1 MAEPKKKQSNRV
13 IRFLMTLLTVVL
25 IFLFF
30 DIMKLVSDI
39 QGTARVVNYAGLVRG
54 TTQRI
59 VKLEDA
65 QEQQNRLIDA
75 VDSYIN
81 GLRYGS
87 DELDLVRLDDEAFQ
101 NKMEELSAYYG
112 TLTNE
117 IAKVREEGYES
128 TDIIAMSET
137 FFGICDEAT
146 KLAETYSQEKATALN
161 QLETVVIIDI
171 VGLVLL
177 FGVELAQ
184 AIRVAAQNRVLQK
197 KVYLDE
203 ATGLPNKNKCEELLA
218 NTEAISKDAPVALC
232 MFDLNNL
239 RTINNNFGH
248 EKGDE
253 YIRSFALQLQ
263 SVASSTCFVGRQ
275 GGDEFIAIIQNASTK
290 AIEACLDDI
299 RSHASAYSAEHPEM
313 PISYAAGYALS
324 SDFESCTMRELF
336 READKNMYL
345 DKNRA
350 KIREEKERH
359 ETERRIL
366 KYLDSQGYRFSDCLY
381 CDALLDQYRTL
392 LASSH
397 AFLAQEGSYTG
408 AAEEIVHT
416 IFGKDQQAD
425 SSAKLALSYLTG
437 NLNEGNRTIELFYN
451 NGSDR
456 KGRLSLLLLDSANG
470 RLHHFALGVEPF
482 FESSLSE
489 KERLSRYYDQMK
501 KSIMD
506 NGDYVEAL
514 LDSAQTAYAIDLTH
528 DILEKAF
535 SQSSGNRYEIDLPLP
550 CSYDEYCRLRSQH
563 VSKATLENY
572 RLIDTSEKLVKRF
585 ETGTTQLTI
594 EYQEEG
600 IHGESIWLQK
610 IVLMSHDTVFDEITH
625 TETPVVRGIILF
637 KDTSSFHEQ
646 EERERKQLEQA
657 LVAADEESRQKT
669 EFMNR
674 MSHDFRTPINGI
686 LGMLE
691 IIHKSEN
698 DQQKVRECIGKIQT
712 STNHL
717 LDLVNDVLD
726 MNKLESGN
734 AVIEQESFNLNE
746 LMDEV
751 RTLLDAQIEELGL
764 THRTHRSSIEHPNLI
779 GSPLRLRQIM
789 LNLFSNA
796 VKYNKEHGSIDTYA
810 TELSSDGK
818 TAWFEFE
825 IKDTGIGM
833 SKEFI
838 EKELF
843 KPFTQ
848 EQTGARTHYKGTGL
862 GMSIVKALVDK
873 MGGTIEVESEKG
885 KGSAFTFTLPF
896 AIDASA
902 KLPDRAI
909 EEPSST
915 GALEDMHILVAEDN
929 EINMEIA
936 EFYLQEA
943 GATVE
948 KAWNGHEAVEKF
960 SKAPQGTYSLI
971 LMDLMMPVM
980 DGLAATS
987 AIRALQRDDAK
998 SIPIVAMTAKA
1009 FDEDKEASRLA
1020 GMDEYLIKPID
1031 QQKLAD
1037 TCRKLCK
1044 QN

>member
-1 MAEPKKKQSNRV
+1 
-13 IRFLMTLLTVVL
+13 
-25 IFLFF
+25 
-30 DIMKLVSDI
+30 
-39 QGTARVVNYAGLVRG
+39 
-54 TTQRI
+54 
-59 VKLEDA
+59 
-65 QEQQNRLIDA
+65 
-75 VDSYIN
+75 
-81 GLRYGS
+81 
-87 DELDLVRLDDEAFQ
+87 
-101 NKMEELSAYYG
+101 
-112 TLTNE
+112 
-117 IAKVREEGYES
+117 
-128 TDIIAMSET
+128 
-137 FFGICDEAT
+137 
-146 KLAETYSQEKATALN
+146 
-161 QLETVVIIDI
+161 
-171 VGLVLL
+171 
-177 FGVELAQ
+177 
-184 AIRVAAQNRVLQK
+184 
-197 KVYLDE
+197 
-203 ATGLPNKNKCEELLA
+203 
-218 NTEAISKDAPVALC
+218 
-232 MFDLNNL
+232 
-239 RTINNNFGH
+239 
-248 EKGDE
+248 
-253 YIRSFALQLQ
+253 
-263 SVASSTCFVGRQ
+263 
-275 GGDEFIAIIQNASTK
+275 
-290 AIEACLDDI
+290 
-299 RSHASAYSAEHPEM
+299 
-313 PISYAAGYALS
+313 
-324 SDFESCTMRELF
+324 
-336 READKNMYL
+336 
-345 DKNRA
+345 
-350 KIREEKERH
+350 
-359 ETERRIL
+359 
-366 KYLDSQGYRFSDCLY
+366 
-381 CDALLDQYRTL
+381 
-392 LASSH
+392 
-397 AFLAQEGSYTG
+397 
-408 AAEEIVHT
+408 
-416 IFGKDQQAD
+416 
-425 SSAKLALSYLTG
+425 
-437 NLNEGNRTIELFYN
+437 
-451 NGSDR
+451 
-456 KGRLSLLLLDSANG
+456 
-470 RLHHFALGVEPF
+470 
-482 FESSLSE
+482 
-489 KERLSRYYDQMK
+489 
-501 KSIMD
+501 
-506 NGDYVEAL
+506 
-514 LDSAQTAYAIDLTH
+514 
-528 DILEKAF
+528 
-535 SQSSGNRYEIDLPLP
+535 
-550 CSYDEYCRLRSQH
+550 
-563 VSKATLENY
+563 
-572 RLIDTSEKLVKRF
+572 
-585 ETGTTQLTI
+585 
-594 EYQEEG
+594 
-600 IHGESIWLQK
+600 
-610 IVLMSHDTVFDEITH
+610 
-625 TETPVVRGIILF
+625 
-637 KDTSSFHEQ
+637 
-646 EERERKQLEQA
+646 
-657 LVAADEESRQKT
+657 
-669 EFMNR
+669 

-796 VKYNKEHGSIDTYA
+796 VKHNKEHGSIDTYA

-915 GALEDMHILVAEDN
+915 GALEGMHILVAEDN

-948 KAWNGHEAVEKF
+948 KARNGHEAVEKF